1 MSFNVSEIEIILGTN
16 AQGQHGR
23 LHFNTLATDS
33 RSIHFPE
40 DSIYFAIKGKNHD
53 GHHYIKECYE
63 KGVRCFVCE
72 SQQDIQSMPLAYF
85 FLVNNSVVA
94 LQKIAAAHRAKFEI
108 PVIGITGS
116 NGKTIV
122 KEWINQLLSPFYQ
135 IIRSPKSYNSQIGV
149 PLSVWNIETEHSLGI
164 FEAGI
169 SEPGEMDALAN
180 VIKPTIGVFTTLGEA
195 HLENFSSKNELAK
208 EKAKLFR
215 HCEVVIYPKHQ
226 MIIADALNFIAPNSK
241 HLTWSTSGDG
251 DVNISE
257 INFFEKNI
265 FFRYQSKAYSGS
277 IEIPFGDEASLE
289 NVITALTVCIHLQ
302 IDPQRLAHAFKK
314 LHPVKLRMELLNGIN
329 NNIIIN
335 DAYSSDIHSLEIAL
349 DYMERHSKGKPIIV
363 ILSDIIQSGWSE
375 EKLHEKINQLLVN
388 KKTERVFGVG
398 SSFQRNQAAYQIKG
412 EFYPDVNALLNSLKP
427 NEYSGVM
434 ILIKGAREF
443 RFEQIVNI
451 FKEKSHETV
460 LEVDLSAIAHNMHFF
475 KRKIGP
481 TTKLMV
487 MVKAGGYG
495 TGSSEIAKTLEFNKA
510 DYLAVAYIDEGIALR
525 DAGVSLPIMVLNS
538 ELAGMNAMVQN
549 KLEPEIF
556 SFDSLEAVCETLRQM
571 NYQGAFPVHLKLDTG
586 MHRLGFELQHIESLC
601 KKLREI
607 RHVHVASIFTH
618 LAAADAPEHDAFTLT
633 QIDLFKKMSSQL
645 IQALGYS
652 PMLHAANT
660 GAIQRHTEAR
670 FDMVRLGI
678 GLYGI
683 STLDEE
689 QSQLRTAATLKT
701 TISQIKKIKKGES
714 IGYNRAYV
722 APQDMTIATIPI
734 GYADGLRRNLS
745 NERGNVWVNGAV
757 CNIVGNV
764 CMDMTMIDI
773 SHAAAQEHDEVVVFG
788 NQHSIV
794 QMAKNA
800 GTIPYEILTS
810 ISQRVNRRYIEE

>member
-1 MSFNVSEIEIILGTN
+1 MSFNASEIEIILNTR
-16 AQGQHGR
+16 AQGA
-23 LHFNTLATDS
+23 LSSIYFNTLATDS
-33 RSIHFPE
+33 RKIHLPE

-53 GHHYIKECYE
+53 GHKYIKECYE

-72 SQQDIQSMPLAYF
+72 LQQDIQSMPFALF
-85 FLVNNSVVA
+85 FYVNNTTIA
-94 LQKIAAAHRAKFEI
+94 LQKIAAAHRTKFEI
-108 PVIGITGS
+108 PIIGITGS

-122 KEWINQLLSPFYQ
+122 KEWINQLLSPLFQ

-195 HLENFSSKNELAK
+195 HLENFSSKSELAK

-215 HCEVVIYPKHQ
+215 HCEVVIYPRHQ
-226 MIIADALNFIAPNSK
+226 TIITDALNFIAPNSK
-241 HLTWSTSGDG
+241 HFTWSTTGEGDL
-251 DVNISE
+251 NISD
-257 INFFEKNI
+257 ISFFENNS
-265 FFRYQSKAYSGS
+265 FFRYQYQNYSGS
-277 IEIPFGDEASLE
+277 IETPYGDEASLE
-289 NVITALTVCIHLQ
+289 NVITALSVCIYLQ
-302 IDPQRLAHAFKK
+302 INPKQIVNAFKK
-314 LHPVKLRMELLNGIN
+314 LLPVKLRMEIINGIH

-363 ILSDIIQSGWSE
+363 ILSDIVQSGWSE

-388 KKTERVFGVG
+388 KKTERIFGVG
-398 SSFQRNQAAYQIKG
+398 SSFQRNKSAYQVKG
-412 EFYPDVNALLNSLKP
+412 EFYPDVNEMLNSLKP

-443 RFEQIVNI
+443 RFEQIVNV

-481 TTKLMV
+481 ATKLMV

-495 TGSSEIAKTLEFNKA
+495 TGSSEIARTLEFNKA

-525 DAGVSLPIMVLNS
+525 EAGVSLPIMVLNS

-556 SFDSLEAVCETLRQM
+556 SFDSLEAVCDTLRQM

-586 MHRLGFELQHIESLC
+586 MHRLGFELENIISLSEI
-601 KKLREI
+601 LRETRNI
-607 RHVHVASIFTH
+607 HVASIFTH
-618 LAAADAPEHDAFTLT
+618 LAAADAPEHDEFTRS
-633 QIDLFKKMSSQL
+633 QIALFKKMSSIL
-645 IQALGYS
+645 IAALGYH
-652 PMLHAANT
+652 PLLHTANT
-660 GAIQRHTEAR
+660 GAIQRHPEAR

-683 STLDEE
+683 SAVEEE
-689 QSQLRTAATLKT
+689 QSQLRTVATLKT
-701 TISQIKKIKKGES
+701 TISQIKNIKKGES
-714 IGYNRAYV
+714 IGYNRAYI
-722 APQDMTIATIPI
+722 ASENLTIATIPI

-745 NERGNVWVNGAV
+745 NENGNVWVNGTI

-773 SHAAAQEHDEVVVFG
+773 TKANAKERDEVIVFG
-788 NQHSIV
+788 NEHNISR
-794 QMAKNA
+794 MAKNA

>member
-1 MSFNVSEIEIILGTN
+1 MSFNASEIEIILNTP
-16 AQGQHGR
+16 AQGA
-23 LHFNTLATDS
+23 LSSIYFNTLATDS
-33 RSIHFPE
+33 RKIHLPE

-53 GHHYIKECYE
+53 GHKYIKECYE

-72 SQQDIQSMPLAYF
+72 LQQDIQSMPFALF
-85 FLVNNSVVA
+85 FYVNNTTIA
-94 LQKIAAAHRAKFEI
+94 LQKIAAAHRTKFEI
-108 PVIGITGS
+108 PIIGITGS

-122 KEWINQLLSPFYQ
+122 KEWINQLLSPLFQ

-215 HCEVVIYPKHQ
+215 HCEVVIYPRHQ
-226 MIIADALNFIAPNSK
+226 TIITDALNFIAPNSK
-241 HLTWSTSGDG
+241 HFTWSTTGEGDL
-251 DVNISE
+251 NISD
-257 INFFEKNI
+257 ITFFENNS
-265 FFRYQSKAYSGS
+265 FFRYQYQNYSGS
-277 IEIPFGDEASLE
+277 IETPYGDEASLE
-289 NVITALTVCIHLQ
+289 NVITALSVCIYLQ
-302 IDPQRLAHAFKK
+302 INPKQIVNAFKK
-314 LHPVKLRMELLNGIN
+314 LLPVKLRMEIINGIN

-363 ILSDIIQSGWSE
+363 ILSDIVQSGWSE

-388 KKTERVFGVG
+388 KKTKRIFGVG
-398 SSFQRNQAAYQIKG
+398 RSFQRNQSAYQIKG
-412 EFYPDVNALLNSLKP
+412 EFYPDVNGMLNSLKP

-443 RFEQIVNI
+443 RFEQIVNV

-481 TTKLMV
+481 ATKLMV

-495 TGSSEIAKTLEFNKA
+495 TGSSEIARTLEFNKA

-525 DAGVSLPIMVLNS
+525 EAGVSLPIMVLNS

-556 SFDSLEAVCETLRQM
+556 SFDSLQAVCDTLRQM

-586 MHRLGFELQHIESLC
+586 MHRLGFELENILSLSEI
-601 KKLREI
+601 LRETRNI
-607 RHVHVASIFTH
+607 HVASIFTH
-618 LAAADAPEHDAFTLT
+618 LAAADAPEHDEFTTAQL
-633 QIDLFKKMSSQL
+633 DLFKKMSSIL
-645 IQALGYS
+645 IAKLGYS
-652 PMLHAANT
+652 PLLHAANT
-660 GAIQRHTEAR
+660 GAIQRHPEAR

-683 STLDEE
+683 SAVEEE
-689 QSQLRTAATLKT
+689 QSQLRTVATLKT
-701 TISQIKKIKKGES
+701 TISQIKNIKKGES
-714 IGYNRAYV
+714 IGYNRAYI
-722 APQDMTIATIPI
+722 ASENLTIATIPI

-745 NERGNVWVNGAV
+745 NENGNVWVNGTI

-773 SHAAAQEHDEVVVFG
+773 TKANAKEHDEVIVFG
-788 NQHSIV
+788 NEHDISH
-794 QMAKNA
+794 MAKNA

>member
-1 MSFNVSEIEIILGTN
+1 MSFNASEIEIILNTP
-16 AQGQHGR
+16 AQGA
-23 LHFNTLATDS
+23 LSSIYFNTLATDS
-33 RSIHFPE
+33 RKIHLPE

-53 GHHYIKECYE
+53 GHKYIKECYE

-72 SQQDIQSMPLAYF
+72 LQQDIQSMPFALF
-85 FLVNNSVVA
+85 FYVNNTTIA
-94 LQKIAAAHRAKFEI
+94 LQKIAAAHRTKFEI
-108 PVIGITGS
+108 PIIGITGS

-122 KEWINQLLSPFYQ
+122 KEWINQLLSPLFQ

-149 PLSVWNIETEHSLGI
+149 PLSVWNIETEHSLGV

-215 HCEVVIYPKHQ
+215 HCEVVIYPRHQ
-226 MIIADALNFIAPNSK
+226 TIITDALNFIAPNSK
-241 HLTWSTSGDG
+241 HFTWSTTGEGDL
-251 DVNISE
+251 NISD
-257 INFFEKNI
+257 ITFFENNS
-265 FFRYQSKAYSGS
+265 FFRYQYQNYSGS
-277 IEIPFGDEASLE
+277 IETPYGDEASLE
-289 NVITALTVCIHLQ
+289 NVITALSVCIYLQ
-302 IDPQRLAHAFKK
+302 INPKQIVNAFKK
-314 LHPVKLRMELLNGIN
+314 LLPVKLRMEIINGIN

-363 ILSDIIQSGWSE
+363 ILSDIVQSGWSE

-388 KKTERVFGVG
+388 KKTERIFGVG
-398 SSFQRNQAAYQIKG
+398 RSFQRNQSAYQIKG
-412 EFYPDVNALLNSLKP
+412 EFYPDVNGMLNSLKP

-443 RFEQIVNI
+443 RFEQIVNV

-481 TTKLMV
+481 ATKLMV

-495 TGSSEIAKTLEFNKA
+495 TGSSEIARTLEFNKA

-525 DAGVSLPIMVLNS
+525 EAGVSLPIMVLNS

-556 SFDSLEAVCETLRQM
+556 SFDSLQAVCDTLRQM

-586 MHRLGFELQHIESLC
+586 MHRLGFELENILSLSEL
-601 KKLREI
+601 LRETRNI
-607 RHVHVASIFTH
+607 HVASIFTH
-618 LAAADAPEHDAFTLT
+618 LAAADAPEHDEFTTAQL
-633 QIDLFKKMSSQL
+633 DLFKKMSSIL
-645 IQALGYS
+645 IAKLGYS
-652 PMLHAANT
+652 PLLHAANT
-660 GAIQRHTEAR
+660 GAIQRHPEAR

-683 STLDEE
+683 SAVEKE
-689 QSQLRTAATLKT
+689 QSQLRTVATLKT
-701 TISQIKKIKKGES
+701 TISQIKNIKKGES
-714 IGYNRAYV
+714 IGYNRAYI
-722 APQDMTIATIPI
+722 ASENLTIATIPI

-745 NERGNVWVNGAV
+745 NENGNVWVNGTI

-773 SHAAAQEHDEVVVFG
+773 TKANAKEHDEVIVFG
-788 NQHSIV
+788 NEHNISH
-794 QMAKNA
+794 MAKNA

>member
-1 MSFNVSEIEIILGTN
+1 MSFDASEIEIILGTP
-16 AQGQHGR
+16 AHGALNTR
-23 LHFNTLATDS
+23 HFNTLATDS
-33 RSIHFPE
+33 RKIHFPE

-53 GHHYIKECYE
+53 GHRYIKECYD

-72 SQQDIQSMPLAYF
+72 IEQNFQSTPLALF
-85 FLVNNSVVA
+85 FYVNNTSVA
-94 LQKIAAAHRAKFEI
+94 LQKIAAAHRAKFDI

-122 KEWINQLLSPFYQ
+122 KEWINQLLSPFFQ

-180 VIKPTIGVFTTLGEA
+180 VIKPTIGIFTTLGEA

-215 HCEVVIYPKHQ
+215 HCDLVIYPKHQ
-226 MIIADALNFIAPNSK
+226 NIITDALHLVSPNSK
-241 HLTWSTSGDG
+241 HFTWSTIGDG
-251 DVNISE
+251 DVNISD
-257 INFFEKNI
+257 IVYLEKNT
-265 FFRYQSKAYSGS
+265 FFRFQSKDFGGS

-289 NVITALTVCIHLQ
+289 NVITALTTCIYLKINPQLLLQ
-302 IDPQRLAHAFKK
+302 GFKK
-314 LHPVKLRMELLNGIN
+314 LHPVKLRMEIVNGVN

-349 DYMERHSKGKPIIV
+349 DYMERHSKGKPTFV
-363 ILSDIIQSGWSE
+363 ILSDIVQSGWSE
-375 EKLHEKINQLLVN
+375 EKLHEKINQLLIN
-388 KKTERVFGVG
+388 KKTERLFGVG
-398 SSFQRNQAAYQIKG
+398 TSFKRHHSAYQVVG
-412 EFYPDVNALLNSLKP
+412 EFFNDVSDLLKSLKP
-427 NEYSGVM
+427 NDYSGVM
-434 ILIKGAREF
+434 ILVKGAREF

-481 TTKLMV
+481 STKLMV

-525 DAGVSLPIMVLNS
+525 EAGVSLPIMVLNS
-538 ELAGMNAMVQN
+538 ELAGMTTMVLN

-556 SFDSLEAVCETLRQM
+556 SFDSLDAVCETLHLM
-571 NYQGAFPVHLKLDTG
+571 NYQGAFPIHIKLDTG
-586 MHRLGFELQHIESLC
+586 MHRLGFELEQIEALC
-601 KKLREI
+601 KRLREI
-607 RHVHVASIFTH
+607 RHIHVASIFTH
-618 LAAADAPEHDAFTLT
+618 LAAADAPEHDAFTQS
-633 QIDLFKKMSSQL
+633 QIDLFKRMAAKL
-645 IQALGYS
+645 TAALGYT
-652 PMLHAANT
+652 PLFHAANT
-660 GAIQRHTEAR
+660 GAIQRHPQAR

-678 GLYGI
+678 GLYGL
-683 STLDEE
+683 STIEDEQTE
-689 QSQLRTAATLKT
+689 LRTVATLKT
-701 TISQIKKIKKGES
+701 TISQIKNIKKGES
-714 IGYNRAYV
+714 IGYNRAYI
-722 APQDMTIATIPI
+722 AKEDMMIATIPV
-734 GYADGLRRNLS
+734 GYADGLKRNLS
-745 NERGNVWVNGAV
+745 NEKGNVWINGTV
-757 CNIVGNV
+757 CSIVGNV

-773 SHAAAQEHDEVVVFG
+773 TKANAKVHDDVIVFG
-788 NQHSIV
+788 NQHSISL
-794 QMAKNA
+794 MAKNA

-810 ISQRVNRRYIEE
+810 ISQRVNRKYIEE